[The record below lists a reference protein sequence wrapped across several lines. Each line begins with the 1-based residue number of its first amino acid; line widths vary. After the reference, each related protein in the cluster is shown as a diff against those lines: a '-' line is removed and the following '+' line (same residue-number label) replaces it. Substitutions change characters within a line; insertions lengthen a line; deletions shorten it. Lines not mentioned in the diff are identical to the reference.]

1 MTPGGSLLQE
11 KQGPTAV
18 IKSALVVGALSGGT
32 GLLFGSAIGIVRSS
46 HPVIFALASAG
57 QWFALGTTFWGSRAV
72 ILDAWDLERASP
84 RQTIYASSLAGG
96 ISGGSV
102 AALIRGRSNVIPG
115 MIVFSLFGCLGQL
128 SYHAISRSQQAALSN
143 PDQPPAPSFLQILA
157 SKKWIPMK
165 SLSDEEYEGML
176 QEKLVKVEAEIALL
190 DEDIA
195 ALRAREKTPI
205 SGHLQKETS

>member
-1 MTPGGSLLQE
+1 MKSEGPLLHE
-11 KQGPTAV
+11 KQAPVALV
-18 IKSALVVGALSGGT
+18 KSAMVVGAFSGGT

-46 HPVIFALASAG
+46 HPVIFALATAG

-72 ILDAWDLERASP
+72 ILDAWDVDRISNP
-84 RQTIYASSLAGG
+84 QNIYVSSLAGG

-102 AALIRGRSNVIPG
+102 AALIRGRSNIIPG
-115 MIVFSLFGCLGQL
+115 MLVFSLFGCLGQM
-128 SYHAISRSQQAALSN
+128 SYNTVRSSREAAQLN
-143 PDQPPAPSFLQILA
+143 TDQLPAPSFLQRLA

-176 QEKLVKVEAEIALL
+176 QEKLVKVEAEMAIL

-195 ALRAREKTPI
+195 ALKAENANISENQRKKT
-205 SGHLQKETS
+205 S